1 MSDQLTKP
9 ISTVDGFEGF
19 EERHEGDERPL
30 GVIQGTVV
38 KFTNEAAWLT
48 RDEEELPSDREL
60 IALNIGRVVQKWID
74 QLPVETR
81 ILEPGEKFPD
91 IEELNEKAP
100 RSEWTEGPDG
110 KPRGPWQ
117 AQYIVYLLDP
127 KTMERYSF
135 PTGTVG
141 GSIAIRELRE
151 KVLWMRRLR
160 GQNVYAVVTL
170 SDKFMKT
177 RFGGRQR
184 PHFVIVRWIML
195 GAEEKAALPAP
206 AQEEVKEPTLAEELN
221 DEIPDFGAQAPMA
234 EAPKTPEPETAAPET
249 PATPPKSASP
259 KPQTTKRGVQKIT
272 GNRRRA

>member
-19 EERHEGDERPL
+19 EERHEGDERPQ
-30 GVIQGTVV
+30 GVIQGTII
-38 KFTNEAAWLT
+38 KFTNEAVWLT
-48 RDEEELPSDREL
+48 RDEEKLPSDREL

-100 RSEWTEGPDG
+100 RSEWTEGRDG
-110 KPRGPWQ
+110 KPCGPWQ

-135 PTGTVG
+135 PTSTVG
-141 GSIAIRELRE
+141 GSIAVRELRE

-206 AQEEVKEPTLAEELN
+206 AQEVKEPTLAEELN
-221 DEIPDFGAQAPMA
+221 DEIPDFA
-234 EAPKTPEPETAAPET
+234 EAPPWTTAPET

-259 KPQTTKRGVQKIT
+259 KPQTTKTGVQKIT
-272 GNRRRA
+272 GKRRRA